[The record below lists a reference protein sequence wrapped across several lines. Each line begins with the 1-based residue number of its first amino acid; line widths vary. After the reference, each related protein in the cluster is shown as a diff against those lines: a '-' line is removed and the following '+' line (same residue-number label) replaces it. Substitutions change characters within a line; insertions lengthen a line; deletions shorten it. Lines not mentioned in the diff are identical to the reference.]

1 MHSVLGIFSNMAL
14 ICAVT
19 AWFIAQLIKC
29 ILYRDF
35 SVKRFL
41 ASGGMPSSHTS
52 SVVALTTLI
61 GSRNG
66 FDSPIFAVAAVF
78 SVIVMYD
85 AAGVRRETGRQ
96 GKAINEILQNVLVG
110 GEPITDDIMKEL
122 VGHRPIEVAMGA
134 LLGLVV
140 AVIFILAG
148 W

>member
-1 MHSVLGIFSNMAL
+1 MNSVLGIFSNTAV
-14 ICAVT
+14 ICAVM

-85 AAGVRRETGRQ
+85 AAGVSRETGRQ

>member
-1 MHSVLGIFSNMAL
+1 MHSVLGVFTNRWVF
-14 ICAVT
+14 CAFT

-29 ILYRDF
+29 VIYRDF
-35 SVKRFL
+35 RWQRFL
-41 ASGGMPSSHTS
+41 AAGGMPSSHTS
-52 SVVALTTLI
+52 AVIALTTLI
-61 GSRNG
+61 GSREG
-66 FDSPIFAVAAVF
+66 FDSAIFAVSIVF

-110 GEPITDDIMKEL
+110 GEPITDDIMKEI

-140 AVIFILAG
+140 AIIFILAG